1 MKTILATAAVLIG
14 AVGASA
20 QASDVEVRFDRDL
33 LESAKGQHKVY
44 DMFETKARRSCL
56 SKAPV
61 TPRTMTVSRC
71 QQELVA
77 SLVTNL
83 GHEQVTRI
91 HQLNTGY
98 RLTRR

>member
-33 LESAKGQHKVY
+33 LETTKGQYKVY
-44 DMFETKARRSCL
+44 DMFETKARRACL
-56 SKAPV
+56 SDASV
-61 TPRTMTVSRC
+61 TPRILTVSQCKR
-71 QQELVA
+71 QLMA
-77 SLVTNL
+77 SLVSNL
-83 GHEQVTRI
+83 GHEQISKI
-91 HQLNTGY
+91 HQLNTDY